1 MSSSSSSFDLLARPI
16 QQWIWNRGWEGL
28 RSIQEKA
35 IPLVLANE
43 NDIII
48 SATTASGKTEAAL
61 LPALTKVY
69 QEGGLILYVSPLK
82 ALINDQLLRFR
93 DLCADLELPLV
104 PWHGDIAQNKK
115 IRFTKNPKGILL
127 ITPESLEALFVNRG
141 YSIERLFES
150 IQYTIVD
157 ELHTFVG
164 TERGKQLQAL
174 MRRLED
180 KTKKRVTRIGL
191 SATLGDLSDLG
202 PILRPVGDPPLIIA
216 SEASGGLKV
225 QLKAYEGMP
234 TSEEMV
240 TDIFYA
246 TKDSNNLIFPNT
258 RANVEALTFHLN
270 QACRGQALSPRYIAH
285 HSSLAKQD
293 REHAELLLKSG
304 HEAVSAVCSSTLE
317 LGVDIGE
324 VESTVQVGPPP
335 SVASLRQR
343 LGRSGRRGS
352 PAILRACIALPPLG
366 PSPAIPHVLAFPL
379 VKLIACINLLG
390 KGWCEPASSSGLHL
404 STLVQQILSVIAS
417 DNGATAGELWRKLV
431 ADNLFG
437 HLTTE
442 EFKQLLKY
450 LHGKD
455 LLVQDSTGTLLLGQK
470 GERYVN
476 HYEFYNAFSVDEM
489 LKVSHAGHIIG
500 EIAVSHVDV
509 LRKHPFL
516 LGGKQWRA
524 IDINFKD
531 KVVTVEIEEAGDPPM
546 FDSEG
551 SQTHRGIRQEM
562 LRILSSEETV
572 PYMNTTGHQMLG
584 QARAAFRTLGN
595 SPLLV
600 YQGVSRLLLWESD
613 ATVLTIALLLQRRG
627 VHVER
632 WDNLLSI
639 DSHSLF
645 ELKNLL
651 HEISEGAI
659 PSLASL
665 LPEREDLYIGKWD
678 WALPDSLLQKN
689 YASIKLDFD
698 RAYEV
703 ITELSAT
710 SLALP
715 HA

>member
-1 MSSSSSSFDLLARPI
+1 MPSSSSSFDLLARPI
-16 QQWIWNRGWEGL
+16 QQWIWNRGWDAL
-28 RSIQEKA
+28 RDIQERA

-43 NDIII
+43 QDLII
-48 SATTASGKTEAAL
+48 SAATASGKTEAAL

-69 QEGGLILYVSPLK
+69 QEGGLILYISPLK

-104 PWHGDIAQNKK
+104 PWHGDVAQNKK
-115 IRFTKNPKGILL
+115 VRFTKNPRGVLL
-127 ITPESLEALFVNRG
+127 ITPESLEAFFVNKG

-202 PILRPVGDPPLIIA
+202 PILRPVGDPPVIIT
-216 SEASGGLKV
+216 SESSGGLKV
-225 QLKAYEGMP
+225 QLKVYEGGP

-240 TDIFYA
+240 NDIFYA

-270 QACRGQALSPRYIAH
+270 QACTAHAISQRYIAH
-285 HSSLAKQD
+285 HSSLARQD
-293 REHAELLLKSG
+293 REQAEQLLKSG
-304 HEAVSAVCSSTLE
+304 REAVSAVCSSTLE
-317 LGVDIGE
+317 LGVDIGD

-343 LGRSGRRGS
+343 LGRSGRRGK
-352 PAILRACIALPPLG
+352 PAILRACVALQPLG
-366 PSPAIPHVLAFPL
+366 PSPAIPHLLAFPL
-379 VKLIACINLLG
+379 VKQIACINLLG

-404 STLVQQILSVIAS
+404 STLIQQILSVIAS
-417 DNGATAGELWRKLV
+417 DNGATAGELWRKLI

-437 HLTTE
+437 RLTPD
-442 EFKQLLKY
+442 EFKSLLKY
-450 LHGKD
+450 MHDKD
-455 LLVQDSTGTLLLGQK
+455 LLVQDSIGTLLLGTK

-476 HYEFYNAFSVDEM
+476 HYEFYNAFPVDEM
-489 LKVSHAGHIIG
+489 LKVSYAGHIIG
-500 EIAVSHVDV
+500 EISVSHVDV

-516 LGGKQWRA
+516 LGGKQWRTL
-524 IDINFKD
+524 DINFKD
-531 KVVTVEIEEAGDPPM
+531 KVVTVEVELSGDPPM

-551 SQTHRGIRQEM
+551 SQTHREVRQEM
-562 LRILSSEETV
+562 LRILTGDDKI
-572 PYMNTTGHQMLG
+572 PYMNTVGTQMLDKS
-584 QARAAFRTLGN
+584 RLAFNTLGN
-595 SPLLV
+595 SSFLV
-600 YQGVSRLLLWESD
+600 YQGQSRILLWESD
-613 ATVLTIALLLQRRG
+613 ATVLTVALLLQRRG

-632 WDNLLSI
+632 WDNLLTI

-645 ELKNLL
+645 ELQNLL
-651 HEISEGAI
+651 HEISEDPI
-659 PSLASL
+659 PGLSSL
-665 LPEREDLYIGKWD
+665 LPEREDLYLGKWD
-678 WALPDSLLQKN
+678 WALPDALLQKN
-689 YASIKLDFD
+689 YASIKLDFA

-703 ITELSAT
+703 ISD
-710 SLALP
+710 LALQP
-715 HA
+715 LPRS